1 MQGGPS
7 RPRRHAPSVVYDQV
21 DLTGPSA
28 FVLGS
33 EAHGLRAEIEDLRR
47 AECADPDVRTR
58 RIAQRRDGRC
68 GALLRVAAPTSRSLH
83 TRWLRSISNS
93 LPDAVL
99 VVDRERRLSAWNGV
113 AVALLGPLDGRQ
125 RTDRRAVRPPRP
137 RRLSHVS
144 ARLAPSNPPNGRF
157 ALPVVAGTGAA
168 PVVLA
173 VSARLLGDEGDP
185 DGAVIV
191 GRPVG
196 DAEGMAVVAAVSHEL
211 RSPLTSIKG
220 YTSLLLSRWE
230 RLDDD
235 QKRDMLEAVHHDAGR
250 VTRLVDRASRH
261 QSTRDGCAGPAP
273 RSRRSASS
281 CAAQSIDRLAFTYPI
296 LDCAIDFDD
305 PFPSVWADADKVEQ
319 VLTNLIENA
328 AKYAD
333 PTGLR
338 IVGRVEADHVSVEVE
353 DRGDGIRSE
362 DLPRVFTKFFRG
374 DDGSPSGT
382 GLGLW
387 ISRGLAEAHGGTLD
401 VASRPGE
408 GSGFVLSLPLDVA
421 ESTGPPCG
429 A

>member
-1 MQGGPS
+1 M
-7 RPRRHAPSVVYDQV
+7 
-21 DLTGPSA
+21 
-28 FVLGS
+28 
-33 EAHGLRAEIEDLRR
+33 AEIDL
-47 AECADPDVRTR
+47 E
-58 RIAQRRDGRC
+58 
-68 GALLRVAAPTSRSLH
+68 L
-83 TRWLRSISNS
+83 

-113 AVALLGPLDGRQ
+113 AEALLGPFDGRSGPIGELLDLRDPAGSPTFRHDWPRQ
-125 RTDRRAVRPPRP
+125 PAEWTFRPP
-137 RRLSHVS
+137 L
-144 ARLAPSNPPNGRF
+144 
-157 ALPVVAGTGAA
+157 VAGTGAA

-235 QKRDMLEAVHHDAGR
+235 QKRDMLEAVHHDAQR
-250 VTRLVDRASRH
+250 VTRLVTELLDISRLE
-261 QSTRDGCAGPAP
+261 TGALVL
-273 RSRRSASS
+273 RRGLVDLEELCSS
-281 CAAQSIDRLAFTYPI
+281 VIDRLAFTYPL

-408 GSGFVLSLPLDVA
+408 GAGFVLSLPLDVA